1 MVVSRLQSISKG
13 IRNTNFYRMMIANRK
28 DKNNTIQVLNQNL
41 TGKDPKQVP
50 MLPIDDLPMKDIIL
64 TYEKYKELF

>member
-1 MVVSRLQSISKG
+1 
-13 IRNTNFYRMMIANRK
+13 MIANRK